1 MYDHQKWGATYLEEH
16 EIAWLLGNTI
26 LECGTLA
33 NAALC
38 CEACTATE
46 LVGIHGVDLY
56 ACTVLIESRCMTR
69 KQDRES

>member
-38 CEACTATE
+38 CEACPATE
-46 LVGIHGVDLY
+46 LVGVHVELRWREEHERGVKNADDGG
-56 ACTVLIESRCMTR
+56 I
-69 KQDRES
+69 